1 MKNRK
6 IIFRSLL
13 LLLTVNWLLPSDH
26 CFSQTPIPKITATK
40 GKEFWFGFLE
50 NCTDCSGQ
58 KRLDVFVTSDKNTSG
73 TLTIPGQSYT
83 QNFSVTA
90 NQTTTIN
97 IPNTTLAEHLS
108 TETIDNKGIYIET
121 LDTVAVY
128 AINFQDY
135 TSDGTLVL
143 PIGSLGSDYRITS
156 YKGLSGYALYSNALI
171 VATEDGTQV
180 EIIPSV
186 NTLGGKTAGSSYI
199 INLNAGQSYQLKAAS
214 TGTELTGT
222 IIRGTLQ
229 NGTCRPFA
237 VFSGSM
243 CTNIPV
249 GCTACDHIYEQEYPT
264 NIWGKN
270 YLIAP
275 FSFASSYTYKV
286 LANTSGTSFSIN
298 GGPSQNLNAGQMYE
312 ANYVTGAVY
321 ITSNNK
327 ISVTQFMQGASCS
340 NDGDPAQL
348 FLNPMDQVL
357 SDVTFSTVTSSVI
370 TQHKVNVIMK
380 TAFTSQLLLDGIPIN
395 PSQFT
400 AFTANP
406 TYSYAQLTINQG
418 SHTMHADSGFTAY
431 AYGIGGYETYAYALG
446 SFNEETIIPTDTVYC
461 TDSSITLTP
470 PETIL
475 FPEWSTV
482 TYPDSIIGTGQTLTV
497 TPAGS
502 EIYIVNGI
510 SQLTGCPFAYKFSVE
525 TPNPPNITYTI
536 SADSI
541 CKFETVNFNLNVT
554 PYSST
559 YLYSWTP
566 TIGLDDPFIANP
578 VATPLQSMWYHVTV
592 STFSGCGSKTDSI
605 YVFVRPG
612 GNVSNVEVT
621 ADKTLFCL
629 GDSSQ
634 LNLLIENIVFED
646 SINPDYNSA
655 LWSSVT
661 GGSASSACGSGSGNA
676 IYFNSAGSRW
686 AATASINTVNG
697 GTLYFALKIA
707 NGTAP
712 CEGAEPGE
720 DVVLEYSNNGG
731 LSWTIFKTYYENQY
745 PVFTSLNI
753 PIPLAAQT
761 AGTRFRWRQ
770 LTNSGAG
777 QDNWAL
783 DDIYIGIK
791 NNSNSTFV
799 WSPVTGLSD
808 TSITD
813 PMSYPSS
820 AITYYI
826 SVTDTG
832 SGCNYTDSVFINV
845 GQPFTLNVSND
856 DTICQV
862 SGTPFFANP
871 SIPGTYTFAWT
882 PGATLSDDSISNPVA
897 TPTST
902 TTYYVNAESIQG
914 CSASDSVKIYVP
926 AISQFYSTPEADSLC
941 AGDSVQITTIY
952 QKGCG
957 TNGSACGGPVDTS
970 QVGTAATTT
979 STNNA
984 TLFNGNSLS
993 SRFQLLFTKAELN
1006 AAGISQASTINEI
1019 GFRIGSVAGSNIYQ
1033 NFTIKM
1039 GCTNLTALTT
1049 SFVANMA
1056 VVFTPKNVVISSNI
1070 IYYPFDNTFDWD
1082 GSSNL
1087 IVEVCYSNAVTSA
1100 NSSTYYSAS
1109 GFNSFLA
1116 ASSSSACNAATGTLS
1131 ANKPNT
1137 YFKFCGAPPL
1147 NGLTFSWSPASGLDD
1162 ASVPNPLASPLSPTV
1177 YFVSATDSATGCIY
1191 TDSIRVSVGP
1201 VFTLTSPDTL
1211 VTCNTQG
1218 VQISA
1223 VPSAGGNYSYNWSP
1237 AATLSSS
1244 SVSSPLATPGSTTQY
1259 NVSVTSESGCTVEDS
1274 VTVVVPA
1281 LATFFATPGADTIC
1295 AGQQVQI
1302 NTVFQKGCGVNGSI
1316 CSGSSVSVQLGTS
1329 ATTSSATGITV
1340 YKGSVNSSR
1349 IQFLYKKS
1357 ELNAAG
1363 INTASTLSSLG
1374 FNIATITGSNIYQNF
1389 TIKMGCTS
1397 LASLTTS
1404 FEPGLQTVFNPK
1416 NIVLSSGVNYY
1427 NFDMNFDWD
1436 GISDILVE
1444 ICFNNSVTSANS
1456 SVSYSATSFN
1466 SVVYTTGA
1474 SVCGSLTGT
1483 TSSSRANTYF
1493 NYCAAGAGAGLSV
1506 QWTPAIGLS
1515 SDTIPNPIASPANS
1529 TLYTVIATDTST
1541 GCVFSDSVF
1550 IQTDTSAVLSIGND
1564 TSLCSGDTITLNA
1577 GSGFQS
1583 YLWNDNSTNP
1593 TRTISAS
1600 GIYWVE
1606 AVSACGTQRDSVQVT
1621 FNGSPANLNLGPDT
1635 IICNGAQVEFNVYDS
1650 TYISYVWG
1658 DNSTDSAISV
1668 SNAGTYYV
1676 TVVNPCGTATD
1687 SVLVSIQ
1694 YPVPVTLGNDSVLC
1708 SGNPVF
1714 LDAGNNYTAYLWQ
1727 DGSTAQT
1734 YTAVNSGT
1742 YSVSVTGA
1750 CGISSDTVMLSFT
1763 PLPSANIGID
1773 TMAICSGDSSLVF
1786 TPGCANCIFSWSDG
1800 SSDSS
1805 NYISTGGIHSVA
1817 VSNECGSA
1825 GDSLLVLIQYPV
1837 PVDLGSDTALCSGLS
1852 YTLNA
1857 GADYSGYLWQDG
1869 SSAQTFDVANSG
1881 TYSVSVTSACG
1892 NSSDTVQVTLFP
1904 LPVADIPDD
1913 STIICNGDSVTAFI
1927 SGCIGCSYSWDNGSA
1942 DTIAI
1947 FTAAGFH
1954 YVVVMNQC
1962 GNAVDSIFI
1971 NLENSTPVNLG
1982 NDAALCSGD
1991 TLTLDAGSGYSS
2003 YLWQDGS
2010 SSQAF
2015 VVQSAGMY
2023 HVTVTNSCGTF
2034 SDTVSVNYDYPP
2046 VISLGN
2052 DTAICPGDSILL
2064 SVNNCSNCSYYWQ
2077 DGSAD
2082 PFYLVTQDGSYFV
2095 NVNNQCGLTSDVIN
2109 IFANP
2114 LPEVFLGNDTAFCGT
2129 GNPIVLNAFN
2139 PSSSYF
2145 WSNGSTAS
2153 SLSVTAGGT
2162 YWVQVSNECG
2172 TTGDTILISITPVPA
2187 VDLGD
2192 DAFICNGNSLLLTAG
2207 TSSGM
2212 QYQWQDSSANST
2224 FLVTSGG
2231 LYWVSAGNSCG
2242 SDTDSILI
2250 TEGSSPVIDLGDD
2263 ISFCLGNS
2271 AILSAGGGNYQYLWS
2286 NGTAGSVLQVDS
2298 TGTYWVQATNSCGTV
2313 SDTVDVAVNPLPVVE
2328 LGKDSALCIGD
2339 TVKLDVTQPGC
2350 TYLWQNN
2357 STGPVFYIVSDGN
2370 YWVNVTTA
2378 YGCRSSDTISIFT
2391 GAKPLFTLG
2400 EDTAICPDNE
2410 VWLDISSYS
2419 YQFEWHDGS
2428 AGTTFLARD
2437 SGLYYAKATNI
2448 CGSYTDSIYIG
2459 EIDCECHVDVP
2470 SAFSPNN
2477 DGANDILYL
2486 RGNCVIEIDFYI
2498 YDRWGQLVFESH
2510 DLSNGWDGTLKGKK
2524 MDTAVFVYY
2533 LTARS
2538 YYNSETEFLK
2548 KGNISLIR

>member
-1 MKNRK
+1 MKYRK
-6 IIFRSLL
+6 IIFSSLL
-13 LLLTVNWLLPSDH
+13 LLLFVNCLLPVDR
-26 CFSQTPIPKITATK
+26 CFSQTAIPKITATK

-50 NCTDCSGQ
+50 NCTVCSDA
-58 KRLDVFVTSDKNTSG
+58 KRIDVFVTSSVNTSG

-83 QNFSVTA
+83 QNFTVSA

-97 IPNTTLAEHLS
+97 IANTTLAEHLS
-108 TETIDNKGIYIET
+108 TEIIDSKGIHIET
-121 LDTVAVY
+121 LDTVSVY
-128 AINFQDY
+128 AINFQGY
-135 TSDGTLVL
+135 TADGTLVL
-143 PIGSLGSDYRITS
+143 PIGSLGTDYMVTS
-156 YKGLSGYALYSNALI
+156 YEGLSGWDLYSNALI

-180 EIIPSV
+180 EVIPSV
-186 NTLGGKTAGSSYI
+186 NTLGGKTAGVSYI
-199 INLNAGQSYQLKAAS
+199 INLNAGQSYQLKAATTS
-214 TGTELTGT
+214 LDLTGT

-229 NGTCRPFA
+229 NGSCRPFA

-270 YLIAP
+270 YLVAP

-286 LANTSGTSFSIN
+286 LANTNGTSFSIN
-298 GGPSQNLNAGQMYE
+298 GGPSQNLSAGQVYE
-312 ANYVTGAVY
+312 ANYVTGPVY

-357 SDVTFSTVTSSVI
+357 NDVTFSTVTSTVI

-380 TAFTSQLLLDGIPIN
+380 AAFTSQLTLDGAAVN
-395 PSQFT
+395 PGSFLTFT
-400 AFTANP
+400 PNP
-406 TYSYAQLTINQG
+406 TYSYAQLTLTQG
-418 SHTMHADSGFTAY
+418 SHTLHADSGFTAY

-461 TDSSITLTP
+461 TDSAITLIP

-475 FPEWSTV
+475 SPQWSTV
-482 TYPDSIIGTGQTLTV
+482 TYPDSIIGTSQTLTI
-497 TPAGS
+497 TPTGS
-502 EIYIVNGI
+502 EIYLVSGI
-510 SQLTGCPFAYKFSVE
+510 SQLTGCPYAYKFSVE
-525 TPNPPNITYTI
+525 TPNPPNITYTV
-536 SADSI
+536 SADTI
-541 CKFETVNFNLNVT
+541 CKFEAIDFNLSVT

-566 TIGLDDPFIANP
+566 TIGLDNPFIANP
-578 VATPLQSMWYHVTV
+578 VASPLQSMWYHVTV

-605 YVFVRPG
+605 YIFVRPG

-661 GGSASSACGSGSGNA
+661 GGLASSACGSGSGNA
-676 IYFNSAGSRW
+676 LYFNSAGSRW
-686 AATASINTVNG
+686 AATSSMNTVNG
-697 GTLYFALKIA
+697 GTIYFALKIA
-707 NGTAP
+707 NGASP

-720 DVVLEYSNNGG
+720 DVALEYSNNGG
-731 LSWTIFKTYYENQY
+731 LSWTVFKTYYENQY
-745 PVFTSLNI
+745 PVFTSLSI

-761 AGTRFRWRQ
+761 TSTRFRWRQ
-770 LTNSGAG
+770 VSNSGAG

-791 NNSNSTFV
+791 NNSNSTFT
-799 WSPVTGLSD
+799 WFPVTGLSD
-808 TSITD
+808 AGITN
-813 PMSYPSS
+813 PMAYPNS
-820 AITYYI
+820 AITYYV

-832 SGCNYTDSVFINV
+832 SDCSYTDSVFINV
-845 GQPFTLNVSND
+845 GQPFTLNVAND
-856 DTICQV
+856 DTICQI
-862 SGTPFFANP
+862 SGTPLFANP

-882 PGATLSDDSISNPVA
+882 PGATLNDDSISNPIA

-902 TTYYVNAESIQG
+902 TTYYVNVESIQS

-926 AISQFYSTPEADSLC
+926 AISQFYSMPVADSVC
-941 AGDSVQITTIY
+941 AGDSVQITTTY

-957 TNGSACGGPVDTS
+957 TNGSACGGPVDTA
-970 QVGTAATTT
+970 QVGTATTT
-979 STNNA
+979 SSSNNG
-984 TLFNGNSLS
+984 TLYNGSSLS

-1033 NFTIKM
+1033 NFTISM
-1039 GCTNLTALTT
+1039 GCTNLTALTSSYVT
-1049 SFVANMA
+1049 GLAT
-1056 VVFTPKNVVISSNI
+1056 VFTPKNVIISSNVL
-1070 IYYPFDNTFDWD
+1070 YYTLNNTFDWD

-1087 IVEVCYSNAVTSA
+1087 IVEVCYNNSVTSA

-1116 ASSSSACNAATGTLS
+1116 TSSASACNTATGTVS
-1131 ANKPNT
+1131 MNKPNT
-1137 YFKFCGAPPL
+1137 YFKFCDAPPL

-1162 ASVPNPLASPLSPTV
+1162 AAIPNPLASPLSPTV
-1177 YFVSATDSATGCIY
+1177 YYLSATDSATGCIY
-1191 TDSIRVSVGP
+1191 TDSVRVSVGP
-1201 VFTLTSPDTL
+1201 VFTLSTPDTL

-1223 VPSAGGNYSYNWSP
+1223 IPSLAGNYSYSWTP

-1244 SVSSPLATPGSTTQY
+1244 SVSSPLATPVSTTLY
-1259 NVSVTSESGCTVEDS
+1259 NVSVTSDLGCTVEDS
-1274 VTVVVPA
+1274 VTVIVPS
-1281 LATFFATPGADTIC
+1281 LATFFATPEADTIC
-1295 AGQQVQI
+1295 SGQQVQI
-1302 NTVFQKGCGVNGSI
+1302 STVFQKGCGVNGSI
-1316 CSGSSVSVQLGTS
+1316 CSGTPVSVQVGTS
-1329 ATTSSATGITV
+1329 ATSSSATNITI

-1349 IQFLYKKS
+1349 IQLLYRKS

-1363 INTASTLSSLG
+1363 INSASTLSSLG
-1374 FNIATITGSNIYQNF
+1374 FSITSITGSNIYQNF

-1397 LASLTTS
+1397 LTSLTTA
-1404 FEPGLQTVFNPK
+1404 FEPGMQTVLNPK

-1427 NFDMNFDWD
+1427 GFDMNFDWD
-1436 GISDILVE
+1436 GISNILVE

-1456 SVSYSATSFN
+1456 AVSYSNTSFN
-1466 SVVYTTGA
+1466 SVNYTTGA
-1474 SVCGSLTGT
+1474 SVCGSLSGT

-1493 NYCAAGAGAGLSV
+1493 NYCSAGAGEGLSV
-1506 QWTPAIGLS
+1506 QWSPAIGLS
-1515 SDTIPNPIASPANS
+1515 SDTVPDPIASPVNS

-1550 IQTDTSAVLSIGND
+1550 IQADTGAVLSIGND
-1564 TSLCSGDTITLNA
+1564 TSLCSGQTITLDA

-1583 YLWNDNSTNP
+1583 YLWNDNSTNSS
-1593 TRTISAS
+1593 RVISAS

-1606 AVSACGTQRDSVQVT
+1606 AVSACGTQRDSIEVT
-1621 FNGSPANLNLGPDT
+1621 FNGTPADLNLGPDT
-1635 IICNGAQVEFNVYDS
+1635 IICNGSQVIFNVYDS
-1650 TYISYVWG
+1650 TYISYLWS
-1658 DNSTDSAISV
+1658 DSSTDSAFTV
-1668 SNAGTYYV
+1668 STAGTYYV
-1676 TVVNPCGTATD
+1676 TVTNQCGTATD
-1687 SVLVSIQ
+1687 SVLVSLQ

-1708 SGNPVF
+1708 SGNPVL
-1714 LDAGNNYTAYLWQ
+1714 LDAGNNYTSYLWQ
-1727 DGSTAQT
+1727 DGSSSQT
-1734 YTAVNSGT
+1734 FSAVNSGI
-1742 YSVSVTGA
+1742 YSVSVSSA
-1750 CGISSDTVMLSFT
+1750 CGNSADTVMLSFT
-1763 PLPSANIGID
+1763 PLPSANIGTD
-1773 TMAICSGDSSLVF
+1773 TMAICNGDSSFVF
-1786 TPGCANCIFSWSDG
+1786 TASCTNCIFNWSDG
-1800 SSDSS
+1800 DTDSSD
-1805 NYISTGGIHSVA
+1805 YISTAGIHSVI
-1817 VSNECGSA
+1817 VSNECGTA
-1825 GDSLLVLIQYPV
+1825 EDSLLAIIQYPV
-1837 PVDLGSDTALCSGLS
+1837 PVNIGTDTALCSGIS
-1852 YTLNA
+1852 YMLDA
-1857 GADYSGYLWQDG
+1857 GSNYSAYAWQDG
-1869 SSAQTFDVANSG
+1869 SSSQTFTVTNSG
-1881 TYSVSVTSACG
+1881 TYSVSVTSSCG
-1892 NSSDTVQVTLFP
+1892 NSTDTVNINF
-1904 LPVADIPDD
+1904 LPIPAADISND
-1913 STIICNGDSVTAFI
+1913 TIIICAGDSATAFT
-1927 SGCIGCSYSWDNGSA
+1927 SSCAGCSYSWDNGSA
-1942 DTIAI
+1942 DTSAI
-1947 FTAAGFH
+1947 FTTAGFH
-1954 YVVVMNQC
+1954 YVVAANYC
-1962 GNAVDSIFI
+1962 GEVKDSVFI
-1971 NLENSTPVNLG
+1971 VLQNFTLVNLG
-1982 NDAALCSGD
+1982 NDAVLCSGN
-1991 TLTLDAGSGYSS
+1991 TLTLDAGSGYNS

-2010 SSQAF
+2010 FSQTF
-2015 VVQSAGMY
+2015 IVQAAGIY
-2023 HVTVTNSCGTF
+2023 YVTVTNSCGAS

-2046 VISLGN
+2046 LIDLGN

-2064 SVNNCSNCSYYWQ
+2064 SINNCSNCSFYWQ
-2077 DGSAD
+2077 DGSDD

-2095 NVNNQCGLTSDVIN
+2095 NVDNQCGFTSDVIN
-2109 IFANP
+2109 IFNNP
-2114 LPEVFLGNDTAFCGT
+2114 IPEVFLGNDTAFCGT

-2139 PSSSYF
+2139 SSSSYF

-2153 SLSVTAGGT
+2153 SLSVTTEGT
-2162 YWVQVSNECG
+2162 YWVQVTNACG
-2172 TTGDTILISITPVPA
+2172 TAADTILISITPVPA
-2187 VDLGD
+2187 VNLGN

-2207 TSSGM
+2207 MSAGI

-2231 LYWVSAGNSCG
+2231 LYWVNASNSCG
-2242 SDTDSILI
+2242 SDSDSILI
-2250 TEGSSPVIDLGDD
+2250 TEGTSPAVELGND
-2263 ISFCLGNS
+2263 ISFCFGSS
-2271 AILSAGGGNYQYLWS
+2271 AIISAGNNNYQYLWN
-2286 NGTAGSVLQVDS
+2286 NGSSGSTLLVDS
-2298 TGTYWVQATNSCGTV
+2298 AGTYWVQATNSCGTV

-2357 STGPVFYIVSDGN
+2357 STNPVFYIVSDGN

-2378 YGCRSSDTISIFT
+2378 YGCRSSDTISVFT
-2391 GAKPLFTLG
+2391 GARPLFTLG
-2400 EDTAICPDNE
+2400 EDTAICPDDE
-2410 VWLDISSYS
+2410 VLLDISSYS

-2437 SGLYYAKATNI
+2437 SGLYYARATNI
-2448 CGSYTDSIYIG
+2448 CGSYTDSIRIG
-2459 EIDCECHVDVP
+2459 QIDCDCHVDVP

-2486 RGNCVIEIDFYI
+2486 RGNCVTEIDFFI

-2524 MDTAVFVYY
+2524 MDTSVFVYY
-2533 LTARS
+2533 LKARS